1 MDGGGN
7 VLQTLAGKLRWER
20 PSSRP
25 SLGARVAQAHADR
38 DAFRGLPWG
47 RTPRTSLLLVP
58 WSLSP
63 QAWVWGAE
71 RSRRAPAL
79 PPPSA
84 LSFDFLLKALL
95 SVGVRKIVA
104 FPFIPPLD
112 VTLNRGSFP
121 LK

>member
-20 PSSRP
+20 ASSRP

-38 DAFRGLPWG
+38 DAFRGLPGDG
-47 RTPRTSLLLVP
+47 RLARASYLCPGLCLPRLGSGGP
-58 WSLSP
+58 REAAAS
-63 QAWVWGAE
+63 
-71 RSRRAPAL
+71 AL

-84 LSFDFLLKALL
+84 LSFDFLLKALV

-112 VTLNRGSFP
+112 VTLNRGSCP